1 MQNPVPRLI
10 PKSAQER
17 YLSSLSV
24 LGRNPLSRPALER
37 DPAATTQLDS
47 IVAWGWYVD
56 GVRQPAVDL
65 TTAARRAS
73 AGEGFVWLGL
83 KDPTD
88 DDLQA
93 LAPQFDLHPLAIE
106 DAVEGHTRSK
116 LEMFGD
122 DLFMVVST
130 IAYVDHEE
138 LTDSSEVVRTGQV
151 MVFLSKHFVIT
162 VRKGEHA
169 QLSELRQTME
179 ADPERLAQGPST
191 VLYAI
196 LDKIIDDYMDVTR
209 DFEEDIDQVETL
221 VFSKHGEHE
230 VERVYQL
237 KRELIEFKRGVVP
250 LGQPLL
256 RLATRDYSMIP
267 HESRAYFR
275 ELSDHHT
282 EAAEAVASFDEVLST
297 ILTAGLARASVA
309 DNVDTRKISAWVAIV
324 AVPTF
329 LAGVWGM
336 NFKNMPD
343 TQLQDGYFIALGIM
357 LAVMIG
363 LYIGFKRNK
372 WL

>member
-1 MQNPVPRLI
+1 
-10 PKSAQER
+10 
-17 YLSSLSV
+17 
-24 LGRNPLSRPALER
+24 
-37 DPAATTQLDS
+37 
-47 IVAWGWYVD
+47 
-56 GVRQPAVDL
+56 
-65 TTAARRAS
+65 
-73 AGEGFVWLGL
+73 
-83 KDPTD
+83 
-88 DDLQA
+88 
-93 LAPQFDLHPLAIE
+93 
-106 DAVEGHTRSK
+106 
-116 LEMFGD
+116 
-122 DLFMVVST
+122 
-130 IAYVDHEE
+130 
-138 LTDSSEVVRTGQV
+138 

-169 QLSELRQTME
+169 QLSELRHKME

-221 VFSKHGEHE
+221 VFSKQGEHE

-237 KRELIEFKRGVVP
+237 KRELIEFKRAVVP
-250 LGQPLL
+250 LPQPLQ

-282 EAAEAVASFDEVLST
+282 EAAEAVASFDEVLSS

-309 DNVDTRKISAWVAIV
+309 DNVDMRRISAWVAIV

-336 NFKNMPD
+336 NFTNMPD
-343 TQLQDGYFIALGIM
+343 TQLQVRLLHRPRRHGRRHDRPLHRLQTQQVAL
-357 LAVMIG
+357 ASA
-363 LYIGFKRNK
+363 FS
-372 WL
+372 